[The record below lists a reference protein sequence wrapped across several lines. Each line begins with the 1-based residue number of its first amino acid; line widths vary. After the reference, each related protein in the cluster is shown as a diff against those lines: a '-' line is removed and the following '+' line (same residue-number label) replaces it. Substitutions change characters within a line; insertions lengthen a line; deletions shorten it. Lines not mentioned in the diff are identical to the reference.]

1 MKLPRDSGGGM
12 DGGTAISPD
21 FSKGRKKITKTRD
34 EEKKSLNNVAK
45 ENNQMKIVSDRHLE
59 KSASLNAIRWFP
71 YASFTF
77 LYITS

>member
-45 ENNQMKIVSDRHLE
+45 ENNQMKIVSPAAQVLTIE
-59 KSASLNAIRWFP
+59 ME
-71 YASFTF
+71 
-77 LYITS
+77 